1 MQTVCRRQSLA
12 RIFSPKTP
20 PLVPP
25 SFPPTPPLFDCLPT
39 HLVRPPAPV
48 RGPSVRRRPLRRPN
62 RRSLLLP
69 SVLKPSRPG
78 YTARRA
84 ASRPGCRLAG
94 GTFRPP
100 LTELQLWL
108 WIPFPLGMQTLCTR
122 HPKWKKVAFHLA
134 SSTQIRVKYA
144 TTTTAKLVIVLMMTM
159 TIIEMKGRKRRP

>member
-1 MQTVCRRQSLA
+1 MQTGRRRQSLA

-108 WIPFPLGMQTLCTR
+108 YYGFLFLWECKPSAQGTR
-122 HPKWKKVAFHLA
+122 NGRRWLFTSPVQPK
-134 SSTQIRVKYA
+134 S
-144 TTTTAKLVIVLMMTM
+144 
-159 TIIEMKGRKRRP
+159 E